1 MSSGT
6 DAPDGCETAT
16 LPNTATANASNH
28 DEIEASATITVEC
41 PVLAFEKV
49 ADDDLVS
56 VGEDIGFKITVSNG
70 GGDDVGTATNV
81 TIDDPLPG
89 SLALGVDWSVDA
101 VWLNGIAVGDPSAYC
116 EITGDAPAQTLECS
130 FADLVPGDSAA
141 VHVTS
146 TTSDVGECETANLPN
161 VATADADNHD
171 QITAEATIVVECPGL
186 NILKIADDDEI
197 VVGEEA
203 SFTIAVWNAGP
214 GTDLDVTLHDDLPE
228 GLAWDFEVLQGDA
241 DCMIASSLVNGGV
254 EQRSIDCDLGD
265 LAPSLPEDGVII
277 RVFAETDLDDCGLME
292 NTAFA
297 DASNDDEVSSTD
309 DLTVRCPTL
318 VIDKVAD
325 AEVITISGPS
335 DALVADP
342 SVVTWTLTYTLTDGP
357 VTNAVIT
364 DEVPVGFEFLDA
376 SDGGTRS
383 TAWSPGP
390 SRPSPRAAA
399 SRSARRSTRRRS
411 PGPAPTVNTAVID
424 SERDRAR
431 RGRGLRHGRRRAAAA
446 GR

>member
-1 MSSGT
+1 MTTKPVPGVAKDVELNDPLPGSTALGVSWTLDDVLFNDAPVADPDALCEITGTAPAQTLECEFGDLDPGDSYEVLVSSGT

-41 PVLAFEKV
+41 PVLSFEKV

-56 VGEDIGFKITVSNG
+56 VGEDIGFTITVSNG

-89 SLALGVDWSVDA
+89 STALGIDWSVDA
-101 VWLNGIAVGDPSAYC
+101 VWLNGAEVGDPSAYC
-116 EITGDAPAQTLECS
+116 AITGDAPAQTLECS
-130 FADLVPGDSAA
+130 FGDLAPGDSAA

-161 VATADADNHD
+161 VATADADNHA

-203 SFTIAVWNAGP
+203 SFTITVWNAGP
-214 GTDLDVTLHDDLPE
+214 GTALDVMLHDTLPA

-265 LAPSLPEDGVII
+265 LAPSTAGGRRDHSGLRRDRSRRLRPDGEHGVRGCEQRRRGVVEREI
-277 RVFAETDLDDCGLME
+277 
-292 NTAFA
+292 
-297 DASNDDEVSSTD
+297 
-309 DLTVRCPTL
+309 TVRCPTL

-325 AEVITISGPS
+325 TETITISGPN

-342 SVVTWTLTYTLTDGP
+342 
-357 VTNAVIT
+357 
-364 DEVPVGFEFLDA
+364 VGRDLDA
-376 SDGGTRS
+376 DLH
-383 TAWSPGP
+383 ADQWPGHQ
-390 SRPSPRAAA
+390 
-399 SRSARRSTRRRS
+399 
-411 PGPAPTVNTAVID
+411 
-424 SERDRAR
+424 
-431 RGRGLRHGRRRAAAA
+431 RGDHR
-446 GR
+446 